1 MINKE
6 KQKEKIRQRY
16 KGIDSNELIV
26 IPAKPEKN
34 IFSDNTIEIRVAV
47 YVRVSTDNLNQTSS
61 FELQKNH
68 YEDMIKNRIGW
79 KLIKI
84 YADEGISGTSLN
96 HRQAFIDMINDC
108 LEQKIDLIVTKSVSR
123 FARNLLD
130 CIGIVRKL
138 KELNPP
144 VGVFF
149 ETENFCTLDNDS
161 EIKLALIST
170 FAQEESHNKSESM
183 NASIEMRFRK
193 GIFLTPPLLGYDQD
207 DEGKLIINEKEAQ
220 IVRLIF
226 FMYLYGYTC
235 CQIAEYL
242 TNLGCKTKRNNT
254 VWSPGSILQIL
265 QNERHCGAVYAR
277 KTWTPNY
284 LDHKSKKNRENKNKY
299 CKYGHHEPI
308 ISKDDF
314 IAVQHFISNAKY
326 GNKHILPELK
336 VINQGVLTGFVSI
349 HTHWAGFKAKDYI
362 NASDSVFDDMSDK
375 FYERKIE
382 LFDGDF
388 DFRGYEIARS
398 QFFNTSGKCF
408 MTISNKYIQFSSGC
422 IHKLNKICY
431 IEMLIFP
438 KKHLFAIRSSD
449 KNSKNSVKWIKST
462 NGMIASKSIGG
473 TAFLPTIYELL
484 DWNLSWK
491 YRIQGTYYCHDNVP
505 VIIFDMDDME
515 ILMMSNCIKDE
526 IKEYN
531 SLSKLGKSII
541 GYPTNWIYDFGRNFY
556 THAQVKELENFIKT
570 GVWKVD
576 DEGKTF
582 KSEETLNVT
591 SKEQAIKE
599 INQIIARIKKEK
611 NNEK

>member
-6 KQKEKIRQRY
+6 IQKEKIRQRY

-34 IFSDNTIEIRVAV
+34 IFSDNNIEVRVAV
-47 YVRVSTDNLNQTSS
+47 YVRVSTDSLNQISS

-68 YEDMIKNRIGW
+68 YADMIKNRIGW

-96 HRQAFIDMINDC
+96 HRQAFMDMINDC
-108 LEQKIDLIVTKSVSR
+108 LNQKIDLIVTKSVSR

-130 CIGIVRKL
+130 CIGVVRKL

-183 NASIEMRFRK
+183 NASIEMRFHK

-207 DEGKLIINEKEAQ
+207 DEGKLIINDKEAQ

-226 FMYLYGYTC
+226 FMYLYGHTC

-284 LDHKSKKNRENKNKY
+284 LDHKSKKNRENKNQY

-308 ISKDDF
+308 ISIDDF
-314 IAVQHFISNAKY
+314 IAVQHFINNAKY
-326 GNKHILPELK
+326 GNKRILPELK
-336 VINQGVLTGFVSI
+336 VITQGVLTGFVSI
-349 HTHWAGFKAKDYI
+349 HTHWAGFKAEDYI
-362 NASDSVFDDMSDK
+362 NASDSVFDDGTDK
-375 FYERKIE
+375 FYEREIE
-382 LFDGDF
+382 LFDGEF

-422 IHKLNKICY
+422 IHKLNKISY

-438 KKHLFAIRSSD
+438 KKHLIAIRPSD
-449 KNSKNSVKWIKST
+449 KNSKNAVKWTKIK
-462 NGMIASKSIGG
+462 NELMVSKSVSGA
-473 TAFLPTIYELL
+473 AFLPTIYDLL
-484 DWNLSWK
+484 KWNISLK
-491 YRIQGTYYCHDNVP
+491 YRIQGTYYCQNNKP
-505 VIIFDMDDME
+505 VIIFDMDDTE
-515 ILMMSNCIKDE
+515 ILMANNYIKDKT
-526 IKEYN
+526 KEVN
-531 SLSKLGKSII
+531 SISTSGKSII
-541 GYPTNWIYDFGRNFY
+541 GYPTNWIYDFGCNFY

-570 GVWKVD
+570 GVWKVN

-582 KSEETLNVT
+582 PNKETLNVT
-591 SKEQAIKE
+591 SKEQAGKE
-599 INQIIARIKKEK
+599 INQIIEKIKKEED
-611 NNEK
+611 NGE